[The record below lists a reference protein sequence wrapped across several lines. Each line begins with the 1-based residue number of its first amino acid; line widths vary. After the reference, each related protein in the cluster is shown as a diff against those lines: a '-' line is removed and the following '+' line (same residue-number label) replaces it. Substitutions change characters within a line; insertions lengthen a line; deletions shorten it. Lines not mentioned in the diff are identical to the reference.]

1 MQQRLNISK
10 LAPDLYRAI
19 RALDGAIRDCGLDTH
34 LLHLVK
40 LRASQVNGCAFCV
53 DMHVK
58 EALDSGFTHQK
69 LHLVAAWRESAYFTE
84 RERAALEWTESVT
97 LLADSG
103 IPDAAYDIARAAFTD
118 TEIAQLTVA
127 IGTINLLNRL
137 AVGSRMQ
144 HPVE

>member
-1 MQQRLNISK
+1 MQQRLNIAK

-19 RALDGAIRDCGLDTH
+19 RELDGAIRNCGADAQ

-58 EALDSGFTHQK
+58 EALDGGFTHQK

-103 IPDAAYDIARAAFTD
+103 IPDAAYNVARAQFTD